1 MNENIKKYYVRLENN
16 QLIEVSKEVYIAYY
30 SMKREEKYQKERD
43 LKHGLLYYDDWDT
56 EEINGVEFI
65 KDKNVN
71 IDENIMFQELYE
83 TFLNFE
89 NIYDE
94 QKILLLLALGEKE
107 SNIAKRLKMSQS
119 TVNRKKV
126 RLLILLR
133 EYLEEFV

>member
-16 QLIEVSKEVYIAYY
+16 QIIEVSKEVYIAYY

-83 TFLNFE
+83 AILNFE

-94 QKILLLLALGEKE
+94 QKILLLLASGEKE

>member
-16 QLIEVSKEVYIAYY
+16 QIIEVSKEVYIAYY

-43 LKHGLLYYDDWDT
+43 LKHGLLYYDDWVT

-83 TFLNFE
+83 ALLNFE

-94 QKILLLLALGEKE
+94 QKILLLLASGEKE

>member
-16 QLIEVSKEVYIAYY
+16 QIIEVSKEVYIAYY

-83 TFLNFE
+83 ALLNFE

-94 QKILLLLALGEKE
+94 QKILLLLASGEKE

>member
-71 IDENIMFQELYE
+71 IDENIKFQELYE
-83 TFLNFE
+83 AILNFE

-94 QKILLLLALGEKE
+94 QKILLLLASGEKE

>member
-16 QLIEVSKEVYIAYY
+16 QIIEVSKEVYIAYY

-43 LKHGLLYYDDWDT
+43 LKHGLLYYDNWDT

-83 TFLNFE
+83 ALLNFE

-94 QKILLLLALGEKE
+94 QKILLLLASGEKE

>member
-16 QLIEVSKEVYIAYY
+16 QIIEVSKEVYIAYY

-43 LKHGLLYYDDWDT
+43 LKHGLLYYDNWDT

-83 TFLNFE
+83 VLLNFE

-94 QKILLLLALGEKE
+94 QKILLLLASGEKE